1 MFKGNFY
8 KIIKQGMSA
17 LLCGGLLFSQPGII
31 YASEN
36 TAAQV
41 TAAPEH
47 SSTYSQAQIQ
57 TLSRAGLQDL
67 ILRENLQFLWM
78 QSQTLSCIP
87 KMQIISYILQVL
99 PRS

>member
-47 SSTYSQAQIQ
+47 SSTYSQAAD
-57 TLSRAGLQDL
+57 TDSRLLPTA
-67 ILRENLQFLWM
+67 LRPEALPFM
-78 QSQTLSCIP
+78 QNP
-87 KMQIISYILQVL
+87 G
-99 PRS
+99 RSLL